1 MTERQLFF
9 ELLHKAREL
18 KEAWRASSTTR
29 MRRTYFLAG
38 YQLGLREHLDVLKAG
53 QNIAD
58 VWKHQRS
65 GAE

>member
-9 ELLHKAREL
+9 ELLHKARQLEHIQD
-18 KEAWRASSTTR
+18 
-29 MRRTYFLAG
+29 FLRLAFLGG
-38 YQLGLREHLDVLKAG
+38 YRLALREHLDEIKAG

-58 VWKHQRS
+58 VWTHQRS

>member
-1 MTERQLFF
+1 MIERALFF
-9 ELLHKAREL
+9 ELLHKARGL
-18 KEAWRASSTTR
+18 KHFQD
-29 MRRTYFLAG
+29 FLRLAFLGG
-38 YQLGLREHLDVLKAG
+38 YRLALREHLDEIKAG

>member
-9 ELLHKAREL
+9 ELLHKARQL
-18 KEAWRASSTTR
+18 K
-29 MRRTYFLAG
+29 YIQDFLRLAFLGG
-38 YQLGLREHLDVLKAG
+38 YRLALREHLDEIKAG

>member
-18 KEAWRASSTTR
+18 KHLQN
-29 MRRTYFLAG
+29 FLRLAFLGG
-38 YQLGLREHLDVLKAG
+38 YQLGLREHLDEIKAG

-58 VWKHQRS
+58 VWTHQRS

>member
-1 MTERQLFF
+1 MIEKALFF

-29 MRRTYFLAG
+29 MRRAYFLAG
-38 YQLGLREHLDVLKAG
+38 YQLGLREHLDEIKAG
-53 QNIAD
+53 RNTAD